1 MNNPLSLHLKKRVME
16 RRINQKILTLKWSA
30 VEDDWA
36 VVMEELLY
44 CMDLHENML
53 DGNIT
58 SEENEMHRDRIR
70 VMSYLYERMKKIQ
83 NKKLV

>member
-1 MNNPLSLHLKKRVME
+1 
-16 RRINQKILTLKWSA
+16 
-30 VEDDWA
+30 
-36 VVMEELLY
+36 MEELLY